1 MKTEEVRNEEKEE
14 KLIEWIKRNLVP
26 RKTKN
31 KHVTSYTLKHLFQ
44 GQAGV
49 YVTDREFQEAMFKCG
64 LFPVSYS
71 ISGSAYYAIS
81 EKSLAFRE

>member
-1 MKTEEVRNEEKEE
+1 MKNVRDEEKEE
-14 KLIEWIKRNLVP
+14 KLIHWIKRNLIP
-26 RKTKN
+26 RKTIN

-44 GQAGV
+44 GQTGV
-49 YVTDREFQEAMFKCG
+49 YVTDREFKEAMIKCG

-71 ISGSAYYAIS
+71 VNGSAYYAIS